1 MPKQL
6 TDEEYNFL
14 QARRQVADFV
24 ESIYNDPQ
32 LNREAKSLIKK
43 KYPNLSIPDYD
54 IEARVENRLNKEKEE
69 REAEKERQRRAEE
82 DARFKKMR
90 KDTQDKHGFTDE
102 AMGRL
107 EQMMID
113 RNIGDYEA
121 AAVLMASKEPKPI
134 DETGGGDR
142 HFYNFDKQDTFK
154 EIAKDP
160 EAWGRAEIMKA
171 IHTDQDRARNR

>member
-1 MPKQL
+1 MPRQL

-43 KYPNLSIPDYD
+43 KYPNLQIPDYD
-54 IEARVENRLNKEKEE
+54 IESRLDERLNKDKEE
-69 REAEKERQRRAEE
+69 RQAIEERKRREAEEQKFA
-82 DARFKKMR
+82 KMR
-90 KDTQDKHGFTDE
+90 ATTQKKHGFTDE

-121 AAVLMASKEPKPI
+121 GAALMATKEPKASDP
-134 DETGGGDR
+134 TYGDGR
-142 HFYNFDKQDTFK
+142 WNIEKKEGFA

-160 EAWGRAEIMKA
+160 EAWGRNEIMRA
-171 IHTDQDRARNR
+171 IHTDQDRQRNGG